1 MSRRGKFI
9 GLGTEVRIQ
18 IPGMEERYRSR
29 VVGLDPGRFIILT
42 KPVTLSPAVVKTSL
56 IPGSEL
62 LVRYLYDGT
71 VWGFK
76 SRLIQVLSGNV
87 QVIFV
92 EYPQDIEN
100 YELRRAERVETYLP
114 CRLAQGEQAVDG
126 LVLDL
131 SEAGARV
138 SYKSDLEI
146 GRNPGC
152 EVQIQIPA
160 LKCGDSALLAG
171 VVRTV
176 RERGGRWI
184 LGRQFSEGQDEMRQK
199 VREYLERLRDFHDPE
214 DEEE

>member
-1 MSRRGKFI
+1 MARRGKFI
-9 GLGTEVRIQ
+9 SLGTEVRIQ
-18 IPGMEERYRSR
+18 IPGMEDRYRSR

-42 KPVTLSPAVVKTSL
+42 KPVALSPAIVQTSL
-56 IPGSEL
+56 VPGSEL

-71 VWGFK
+71 VWGFR

-92 EYPQDIEN
+92 EYPEEIEN
-100 YELRRAERVETYLP
+100 YELRKAERIETYLP
-114 CRLAQGEQAVDG
+114 CRLSQGDIAVDAI
-126 LVLDL
+126 LLDL

-152 EVQIQIPA
+152 EVQLQIPA
-160 LKCGDSALLAG
+160 LKCGDTALLAG

-176 RERGGRWI
+176 REREGRWV
-184 LGRQFSEGQDEMRQK
+184 LGLQFSEGQDEMRQK
-199 VREYLERLRDFHDPE
+199 VREYLDRLRDFLDPE
-214 DEEE
+214 EAP